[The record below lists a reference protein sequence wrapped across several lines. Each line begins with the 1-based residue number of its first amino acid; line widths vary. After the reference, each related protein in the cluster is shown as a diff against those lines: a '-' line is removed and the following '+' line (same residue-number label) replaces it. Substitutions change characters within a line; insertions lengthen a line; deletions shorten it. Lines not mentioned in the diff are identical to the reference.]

1 MADKDAQQDPSMVQ
15 VTPADVIGMIQRGLM
30 ELHTY
35 LNQPVLEINAA
46 VAIAQLERMLE
57 QTTRFHGVMVQ
68 VLKRAEAEYKA
79 KQEAETRPN

>member
-1 MADKDAQQDPSMVQ
+1 MADKNAQADPSVAQ

-46 VAIAQLERMLE
+46 VALAQLERMIA
-57 QTTRFHGVMVQ
+57 QTTQFHAVMVQ
-68 VLKRAEAEYKA
+68 VMGRAEAAYKA
-79 KQEAETRPN
+79 KQEAEKRPN